1 MGWSST
7 ASSVASASE
16 VEMRREAKAAWE
28 EESKGKRTPSALD
41 KAAVAWAAVATGG
54 DLVRGEHVGVV
65 TGVGR

>member
-1 MGWSST
+1 
-7 ASSVASASE
+7 
-16 VEMRREAKAAWE
+16 MRREAKAAWE

-41 KAAVAWAAVATGG
+41 KAAVAWAAAATGG